1 MQILDLVIMGR
12 KYRNPLTNP
21 LHYATPQL
29 RTGPPATYAA
39 AQRQLNSYDYGMF
52 LALVNQMITF
62 YTREPI
68 TNSTPN
74 LK

>member
-1 MQILDLVIMGR
+1 MGR

-39 AQRQLNSYDYGMF
+39 AQRQLNSYDYGMS
-52 LALVNQMITF
+52 LTF
-62 YTREPI
+62 VFE
-68 TNSTPN
+68 
-74 LK
+74 